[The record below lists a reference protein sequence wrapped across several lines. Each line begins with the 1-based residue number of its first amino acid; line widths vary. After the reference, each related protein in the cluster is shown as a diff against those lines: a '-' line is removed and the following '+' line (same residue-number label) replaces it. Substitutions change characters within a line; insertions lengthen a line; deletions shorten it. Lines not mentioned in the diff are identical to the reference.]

1 MRAARIALLVK
12 NPEDAWEGLR
22 SALGLC
28 LEGLT
33 TDLFFLGCL
42 AGPSPDQSEED
53 FQETLEM
60 LMDLGGQAFSNLPAN
75 RERWDGVACF
85 PLKTLAEKIKGC
97 QMVAPF

>member
-1 MRAARIALLVK
+1 MRVARIALLVK

-28 LEGLT
+28 LEGVT
-33 TDLFFLGCL
+33 ADLFFIDCL
-42 AGPSPDQSEED
+42 AGPPANQSDED

-60 LMDLGGQAFSNLPAN
+60 LMDLGGRSFSNLPAN
-75 RERWDGVACF
+75 RERWNGVACL
-85 PLKTLAEKIKGC
+85 PLKNLVEKIKGC